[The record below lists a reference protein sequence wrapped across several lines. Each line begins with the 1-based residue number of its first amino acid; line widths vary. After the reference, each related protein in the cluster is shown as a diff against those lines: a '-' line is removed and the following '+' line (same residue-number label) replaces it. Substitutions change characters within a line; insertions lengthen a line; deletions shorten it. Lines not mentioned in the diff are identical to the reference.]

1 MIKCPKCGEELEEDA
16 KFCTYCRAK
25 IVSECPKCKKILKPN
40 AKFCS
45 ECGTPL
51 EEFSAEAKKPSICK
65 KCKAELA
72 PDDKFCSI
80 CGTPVDIEEK
90 KYPQNLENCSLQE
103 LIELEHRSHDA
114 EVQWRIGNFYK
125 DTEKNYEEAFK
136 WYKKSAEQ
144 GNPRAENN
152 IGNCYFRGRGVETNY
167 EEAFRYY
174 KKSAKQGNAVGQYNL
189 GVLYQIGKGTE
200 KNYEEAFKWFT
211 KSSEQ
216 GYEDAE
222 EKLKELEPSN
232 SEPEE
237 DFSYKKD
244 YARTKPN
251 LNVGTIGHLGHGKT
265 TLTAAITAYSAR
277 NFGTKEWSCDEIDS
291 SPDEQYQGIT
301 INHHYLEY
309 QSEHR
314 HYTHI
319 DCPGHADYVKNMI
332 TGTAQMDAAIL
343 VISAPDGG
351 VMPQTLEHLRLARQ
365 AGIEKIV
372 VFINKA
378 DIVEDQVMIELVLE
392 EIKDWLESFG
402 FSPDTPIIQGSA
414 YKALNNPEN
423 PTNTNC
429 IQDLLSAMDNWFD
442 DCVRDEQN
450 SFIMPISDI
459 RELPNKGTVV
469 TGLIESGIVKVGDSV
484 GLVGIN
490 LTQNTYVTSIKIFE
504 DYTNEA
510 HAGNITQI
518 LLPNIKKKD
527 VVRGQVLAA
536 PGSIRCH
543 SKFKANVYVLRKEEG
558 GRHSPIFTGYRP
570 QFYFRTADI
579 TGTVELTAEDMLC
592 PGDNAKIVVELF
604 RPIFMQTGQPIVIRE
619 GGRTIAIGHI
629 TKIID

>member
-1 MIKCPKCGEELEEDA
+1 MIKCPKCGEELQDDA
-16 KFCTYCRAK
+16 NFCTNCQK
-25 IVSECPKCKKILKPN
+25 KLFSECPKCGKKLKAD

-45 ECGTPL
+45 ACGINI
-51 EEFSAEAKKPSICK
+51 EEFSAEGKKPSVCK
-65 KCKAELA
+65 KCGAELA
-72 PDDKFCSI
+72 QDDKFCER
-80 CGTPVDIEEK
+80 CGTPVNVEK
-90 KYPQNLENCSLQE
+90 TENAKKLEDCTLQE

-136 WYKKSAEQ
+136 WYKKSADQ

-222 EKLKELEPSN
+222 EKLKELESSN
-232 SEPEE
+232 TNSDEKYSHKN
-237 DFSYKKD
+237 DYK
-244 YARTKPN
+244 RTKPN

-265 TLTAAITAYSAR
+265 TLTAALTAYSAR
-277 NFGTKEWSCDEIDS
+277 NFGTKEWSCDEINN
-291 SPDEQYQGIT
+291 SPEEREQEIT
-301 INHHYLEY
+301 IRHHYLEY

-319 DCPGHADYVKNMI
+319 DCPGHCHYVKNMI

-343 VISAPDGG
+343 VISAPDSI
-351 VMPQTLEHLRLARQ
+351 MPQTLEHLRLARQ

-372 VFINKA
+372 VFLNKV
-378 DIVEDQVMIELVLE
+378 DIVEDQVMLELVFE

-414 YKALNNPEN
+414 YKALKNSGNPK
-423 PTNTNC
+423 NTNC
-429 IQDLLSAMDNWFD
+429 IKDLLSAMDNWFD
-442 DCVRDEQN
+442 DCVRDEQPP
-450 SFIMPISDI
+450 FIMPISDI
-459 RELPNKGTVV
+459 QELPNKGTVV

-490 LTQNTYVTSIKIFE
+490 LTQNTYVTSIKIFG
-504 DYTNEA
+504 DYTNEG
-510 HAGNITQI
+510 HAGDIIQI
-518 LLPNIKKKD
+518 LLSNIGKKD

-536 PGSIRCH
+536 PGNIRCH
-543 SKFKANVYVLRKEEG
+543 SKFKANVYLLRKEEG

-579 TGTVELTAEDMLC
+579 TGTVELTGEDMLC

-604 RPIFMQTGQPIVIRE
+604 RPVFIQNGQPIVIRE
-619 GGRTIAIGHI
+619 GGRTIAIGQI